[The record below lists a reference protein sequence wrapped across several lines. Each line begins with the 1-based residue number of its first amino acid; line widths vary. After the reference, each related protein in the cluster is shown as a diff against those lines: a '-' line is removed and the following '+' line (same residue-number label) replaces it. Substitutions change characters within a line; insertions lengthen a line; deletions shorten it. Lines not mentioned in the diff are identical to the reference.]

1 MQKILTPI
9 FTALIALIIL
19 CYPFAIYF
27 GIQYFSPRYL
37 ALVIAFIFVIRFVLL
52 KQATP
57 KSQASKSTQHVPII
71 VMGIGLVVCIVG
83 VISNSLLMIKLY
95 PVLMSVLML
104 GVFGYSLLYPP
115 TVIERL
121 ARITEPDL
129 PAEAVLYI
137 RKVTVVWC
145 LFFILNALIAL
156 WTVLFA
162 STAVWTFYNGLLS
175 YLLMG
180 LLFAVEFVVRFFVK
194 RKIDGKL
201 KGNDVQKET

>member
-1 MQKILTPI
+1 MRKILTPI
-9 FTALIALIIL
+9 FTVLIGLLVL

-27 GIQYFSPRYL
+27 GIQHFSPRYL
-37 ALVIAFIFVIRFVLL
+37 ALLIAFIFVIRFILL
-52 KQATP
+52 KR
-57 KSQASKSTQHVPII
+57 SVSKTQPSNRTKHLPII

-95 PVLMSVLML
+95 PVLISTLML

-129 PAEAVLYI
+129 PAEAVIYI

-145 LFFILNALIAL
+145 IFFTLNALVAL

-162 STAVWTFYNGLLS
+162 SMAVWTFYNGLLS

-194 RKIDGKL
+194 RRIDKNI
-201 KGNDVQKET
+201 KPIRRDAS

>member
-1 MQKILTPI
+1 MRKILTPL
-9 FTALIALIIL
+9 FTVLMVLLIL

-27 GIQYFSPRYL
+27 GIQHFSPRYL
-37 ALVIAFIFVIRFVLL
+37 ALAIAFIFVIRFVLL
-52 KQATP
+52 KR
-57 KSQASKSTQHVPII
+57 SVSKTQPSNSTELIPMII
-71 VMGIGLVVCIVG
+71 MGVGLAVCIVG

-95 PVLMSVLML
+95 PALISVLML

-121 ARITEPDL
+121 ARLTEPNL
-129 PAEAVLYI
+129 PADAVIYI

-145 LFFILNALIAL
+145 IFFTLNALIAL
-156 WTVLFA
+156 WTVFFA
-162 STAVWTFYNGLLS
+162 SMAVWTFYNGLLS

-194 RKIDGKL
+194 KRIDHNIKQTRS
-201 KGNDVQKET
+201 DTP